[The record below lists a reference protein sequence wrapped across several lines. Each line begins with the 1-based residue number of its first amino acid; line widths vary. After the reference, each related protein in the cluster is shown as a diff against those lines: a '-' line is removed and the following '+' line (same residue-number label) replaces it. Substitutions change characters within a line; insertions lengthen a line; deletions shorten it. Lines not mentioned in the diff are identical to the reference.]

1 MQLIAPGAKVIIRET
16 LLSSLWLASFGT
28 CLDQKR

>member
-1 MQLIAPGAKVIIRET
+1 MRLMAPGAKAIIRET
-16 LLSSLWLASFGT
+16 LLSSLWLASLGI